1 MFIAGGLSIYE
12 PGRLFGKK
20 WPGVAVQG
28 QEENRCDTLFRQVA
42 SLTTTNNYQRWLLP
56 WLRK

>member
-42 SLTTTNNYQRWLLP
+42 SLTTNNYQRWLLP
-56 WLRK
+56 WL